1 MQYQAKIYVTLRPSV
16 LDPAGAAVRSG
27 LHSLGYDT
35 VEDLRIGKYLELT
48 FSAPNEATAREQLDR
63 MCDRLLANP
72 VIEVYRFELTE
83 VAQASTTSTTSLA
96 SGAA

>member
-1 MQYQAKIYVTLRPSV
+1 MQYKAKIYVTLRPSV

-27 LHSLGYDT
+27 LHSLGYET
-35 VEDLRIGKYLELT
+35 VENLRIGKYLELT
-48 FSAPNEATAREQLDR
+48 FAAPDEAAAREQLDG

-72 VIEVYRFELTE
+72 VIEVYRFELAE
-83 VAQASTTSTTSLA
+83 AAQPATQPSIA